1 MPSFRIVDFRFAI
14 KCFDRVD
21 LLLRNFGLPYDTSV
35 ISSKIQ
41 ILAKTRLFQVP
52 FAKMETLSDGSF
64 VSLSVV
70 RSVWFNRYVAL
81 RT

>member
-1 MPSFRIVDFRFAI
+1 MTSFRIVDFRFAV

-21 LLLRNFGLPYDTSV
+21 LLLRNLGLPYDTSV
-35 ISSKIQ
+35 NASKIQ
-41 ILAKTRLFQVP
+41 ILAQTRLFQVP

-64 VSLSVV
+64 ISLTVV
-70 RSVWFNRYVAL
+70 RSLWFNGYIAH